1 MADWH
6 VQGPNGVQDT
16 RRHFLGWAIGVI
28 GAFVSA
34 AVGIP
39 ILAYALSSALRRESK
54 PWADAGLSSH
64 SGPVSLPRLST

>member
-16 RRHFLGWAIGVI
+16 RRRFLSWAIGVI

-39 ILAYALSSALRRESK
+39 ILAYALSPALRRESK